1 MKQAKVISGFPG
13 VGKSFLSTR
22 PNLKISDS
30 DSSKFSWV
38 EKGVRHPDFPQNY
51 IDHIRQ
57 CIETHDM
64 VLVSSHKEVR
74 EALKANGIEY
84 TIYYP
89 SIESKDIYIER
100 YRNRGN
106 AEAFI
111 NLVDVNWDNWIKEI
125 DKETFPTKVKM
136 EGNTYLSNYVRK

>member
-1 MKQAKVISGFPG
+1 MKQTKVISGFPG
-13 VGKSFLSTR
+13 VGKSFLSTH

-30 DSSKFSWV
+30 DSSKFSWI

-51 IDHIRQ
+51 INHIKQ
-57 CIETHDM
+57 CMETYDF

-74 EALKANGIEY
+74 EALEVNGIEY

-106 AEAFI
+106 AEGFI
-111 NLVDVNWDNWIKEI
+111 NLVDANWDNWIKEI
-125 DKETFPTKVKM
+125 DEETFPAKVKM